1 MIEQLQLYLSYPFV
15 RYAIIVGVL
24 IALCSSLLGVTLVL
38 KRFSFIGDGLS
49 HVAFG
54 AMSVATVL
62 KLSNQMVLILPITIL
77 CAVLLLRTGKKT
89 RIKGD
94 AAIAMISVGALAF
107 GYLIMNLFSTSSN
120 LTGDVCSTLFGSTSI
135 LTLTQNEV
143 LLCAVLS
150 VVVILIFVFFYHK
163 IFAVTFDEDFAKAVG
178 TNTGTYQ
185 LIIAVTIAVIIVL
198 AMNLVGSLLI
208 SALVIFPALSAMRL
222 FHSFRAVTI
231 FSAFLSVFCAL
242 SGILISV
249 LAGTPVGSTI
259 VAVDVAGF
267 FLCCLVEKV
276 FSRNKRKSSVLLGLF
291 LAMLL
296 MGCAKKNTTPVVSAT
311 NAAAQDSSASSL
323 DSLPKASAEASSQAG
338 AASSLASISQES
350 TTSSS
355 AASDRLGSTTSSA
368 APDRQESK
376 NASVTSS
383 RKKTDSSVQDGTA
396 GGTNDS
402 KAAAVSGKKEKAE
415 KSSANKA
422 PSKPEKVDLDLTT
435 MSSTMV
441 YSEVFNMVTTPEN
454 YIGKTVKMRGTYM
467 YYYDEKPNRYYFFC
481 LISDAMACCSQG
493 IEFALTKDYHYP
505 EDYPKPDDEITVVG
519 VFDSYEEEGNTYCI
533 LRNARLV
540 P

>member
-178 TNTGTYQ
+178 TNTGIYQ

-267 FLCCLVEKV
+267 FLCCLVEKA
-276 FSRNKRKSSVLLGLF
+276 FSRNKRRSSVLLGLF

-350 TTSSS
+350 TSSS
-355 AASDRLGSTTSSA
+355 AASDRL
-368 APDRQESK
+368 ESK

-383 RKKTDSSVQDGTA
+383 RKKMDSSVQDGTA